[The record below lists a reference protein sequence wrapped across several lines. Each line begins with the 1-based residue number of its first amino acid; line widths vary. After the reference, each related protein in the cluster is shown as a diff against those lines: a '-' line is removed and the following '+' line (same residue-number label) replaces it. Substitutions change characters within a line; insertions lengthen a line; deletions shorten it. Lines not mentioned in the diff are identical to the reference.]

1 MSVLACAS
9 ERSPRALELHVVVGA
24 ALVLLRGDA
33 AQQDDDVFQLQ
44 IQHED
49 GHRELG
55 DSRGHLVRTLARDDV
70 LDAHCDPQEHVHVCG
85 YLCDG
90 GSLSFFY

>member
-1 MSVLACAS
+1 M
-9 ERSPRALELHVVVGA
+9 VGA

-70 LDAHCDPQEHVHVCG
+70 LDAHCDPQEHIYVRGHD
-85 YLCDG
+85 CDG
-90 GSLSFFY
+90 GLTFGGERAGRRAVGEDERVRGVK